1 VYNQGTNRVVDL
13 SEIAPK
19 LQLAPEGFWI
29 SPNVS
34 KVSYEEE
41 HNDIC
46 FAVEDQSFWFT
57 YRNECIL
64 NAVRLFPPPGA
75 VFDVGGGNGYIAKA
89 LQDAGLEVVLVE
101 PGLRGVRNARQRGVS
116 HVVRSTLGDAG
127 FRTGVIPAVGLFDVV
142 EHIEDDR
149 GFLTD
154 LHTYLI
160 PGGRVYLTVPAF
172 RRLWSHEDIVAGHQR
187 RYTVSQ
193 ICAVLRD
200 SGFEIDYA
208 TYFFNFLLLPIYF
221 LRALP
226 YALGIKPRKDMAER
240 VHRDHHISN
249 GAAQRV
255 IRWLSGRELKRM
267 ASRCRI
273 RVGASCLVVARKS
286 LSDHVGSPVQNV

>member
-1 VYNQGTNRVVDL
+1 VVDL

-208 TYFFNFLLLPIYF
+208 NI
-221 LRALP
+221 ALCSTG
-226 YALGIKPRKDMAER
+226 YTDCLVWSSGISMSMDR
-240 VHRDHHISN
+240 
-249 GAAQRV
+249 
-255 IRWLSGRELKRM
+255 
-267 ASRCRI
+267 ASRKRECTRWCWAFFCGVRRKENRWSFTAPAVNAAISFMFAISRRRI
-273 RVGASCLVVARKS
+273 SPRGRATSTACASM
-286 LSDHVGSPVQNV
+286 